1 MKVNFKINQ
10 SKLFLVWS
18 FFALYSSFLHLE
30 DEAQNKWHTVE
41 RKLQRQFHLIWL
53 GGSEHSLTNTLIT
66 ASNNNVTYIRI
77 AFILG
82 DPGTVW
88 SAPQRFF
95 ALSSSLRDETKN
107 GCEASF
113 QVSSLFN
120 IYENYLQSNLTD
132 LHVAKN
138 NRGRPVSQVLNI
150 TNGKK
155 WVWKKTRLN

>member
-1 MKVNFKINQ
+1 M
-10 SKLFLVWS
+10 
-18 FFALYSSFLHLE
+18 
-30 DEAQNKWHTVE
+30 
-41 RKLQRQFHLIWL
+41 

-120 IYENYLQSNLTD
+120 IYENYLQSNVTD

-138 NRGRPVSQVLNI
+138 NRGRSVSQVLNI

-155 WVWKKTRLN
+155 MSLKKDKTKLTVFQKKSEKRISTKREKLEVYIFLSLAMILSLSL